1 MAHGPKDRKCRAC
14 GADLSAKFL
23 ELPDKNGLRRL
34 KFPRPFMHVYLHRVN
49 ADGSRAVIE
58 THYCLP
64 CRPQWLVVL
73 EDEVLGS

>member
-1 MAHGPKDRKCRAC
+1 M
-14 GADLSAKFL
+14 
-23 ELPDKNGLRRL
+23 

-49 ADGSRAVIE
+49 ADGSRMVIE